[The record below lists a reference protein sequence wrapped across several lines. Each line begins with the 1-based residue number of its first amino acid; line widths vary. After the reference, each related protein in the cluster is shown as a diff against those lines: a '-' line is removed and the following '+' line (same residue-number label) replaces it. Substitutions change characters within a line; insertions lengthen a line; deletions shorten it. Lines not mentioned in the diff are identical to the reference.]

1 MSVNFHANIST
12 QFLIHIHFILL
23 LIQNHTEKKREI
35 IKQTFLQ
42 IGFPLLLIFWELYG
56 YGITVYI

>member
-1 MSVNFHANIST
+1 MSVNFHANISK

-42 IGFPLLLIFWELYG
+42 IGFPLLLIF
-56 YGITVYI
+56 